1 MADLEPD
8 WRSRMQAAF
17 LGTLSVAG
25 MVRQAVV
32 SWCTLV
38 VGDAG
43 WLHSL
48 VPVAK
53 RPVAKQQ

>member
-38 VGDAG
+38 VGVVG
-43 WLHSL
+43 EFESL
-48 VPVAK
+48 VPG
-53 RPVAKQQ
+53 AKQQ